1 MADENKFKK
10 PLRRL
15 PAEDVEYIQKPYNPR
30 EGNTFKKE
38 YEKKELKVRDIS
50 DERIKQYFKDKDNS
64 KIMKKT
70 AKNLGELQ
78 GAKPGIDKPTGKIQA
93 FNHGGEAV
101 TQGVGIAIKGTT
113 FKGVF

>member
-15 PAEDVEYIQKPYNPR
+15 PAEDIEYKGKPYNPR
-30 EGNTFKKE
+30 EGNTFKKD

-64 KIMKKT
+64 KLV
-70 AKNLGELQ
+70 NEL
-78 GAKPGIDKPTGKIQA
+78 I
-93 FNHGGEAV
+93 FNSS
-101 TQGVGIAIKGTT
+101 
-113 FKGVF
+113 

>member
-15 PAEDVEYIQKPYNPR
+15 PQVDTEYKQEPYNMR

-38 YEKKELKVRDIS
+38 FEKIEPEVRDIS
-50 DERIKQYFKDKDNS
+50 NVRLKKYLERKVKKKIIKKNV
-64 KIMKKT
+64 
-70 AKNLGELQ
+70 KNLSELD

-93 FNHGGEAV
+93 FNRNKGGEIV
-101 TQGVGIAIKGTT
+101 VGKGGDYIKDLIN
-113 FKGVF
+113 

>member
-15 PAEDVEYIQKPYNPR
+15 PAEDIEYKGKPYNPR
-30 EGNTFKKE
+30 EGNTFKKD

-50 DERIKQYFKDKDNS
+50 DERIKHYFERKV
-64 KIMKKT
+64 KKNIIKKNV
-70 AKNLGELQ
+70 KNLSELE
-78 GAKPGIDKPTGKIQA
+78 GAKPGIDTPTGKIQA

>member
-50 DERIKQYFKDKDNS
+50 NS
-64 KIMKKT
+64 LKKNY
-70 AKNLGELQ
+70 ANAYKKLS
-78 GAKPGIDKPTGKIQA
+78 K
-93 FNHGGEAV
+93 
-101 TQGVGIAIKGTT
+101 
-113 FKGVF
+113 